1 MINTLSIKTF
11 LSYNSIIVYMFKI
24 INTDSNARLGSLVTP
39 HGTIDT
45 PVFMPVATKGA
56 VKTLH
61 VKELEELN
69 IKVIISNSL
78 HLYLH
83 PGLEIIE
90 KHGSL
95 HDFMNFHNSILT
107 DSGGFQII
115 KTPFFVKASK
125 EGITFRDPKDGSL
138 HLITPEKSAEIQD
151 RLGSDIAMMLD
162 YCVPYG
168 TPLKKIERSLELNKN
183 WAERFKNSRKG
194 LSFGIV
200 QGSIYEKLREQSV
213 AELLALN
220 FDGYAIGGLLIG
232 EPLDIMIKI
241 ATYTVSLLP
250 EDKPRYLMGVGS
262 LSEIFNSIEQGIDI
276 FDSVFPTRNA
286 RHKMAFTNT
295 GILDFRKSNF
305 KDDTKPIDENCDCYA
320 CKTYSRSYIFHLFKE
335 KEMLTM
341 RLLTIHNLAFMLRVM
356 DRIRISIKEHEYNA
370 LKNEVL
376 NKNK

>member
-1 MINTLSIKTF
+1 
-11 LSYNSIIVYMFKI
+11 MFKI
-24 INTDSNARLGSLVTP
+24 ITTDSNARLGSLVTP

-69 IKVIISNSL
+69 TKVIITNSL

-83 PGLEIIE
+83 PGLDTIE

-95 HDFMNFHNSILT
+95 HEFMKFHNSILT

-125 EGITFRDPKDGSL
+125 EGITFRDPKNGSL
-138 HLITPEKSAEIQD
+138 HLITPEKSAEIQN

-168 TPLKKIERSLELNKN
+168 SSLKKIEKSLELNTN
-183 WAERFKNSRKG
+183 WAERFKNCRSG

-200 QGSIYEKLREQSV
+200 QGSIYEKFREQSV
-213 AELLALN
+213 AELLAMD

-232 EPLDIMIKI
+232 EPLDIMNRI
-241 ATYTVSLLP
+241 ATFTVSLLP
-250 EDKPRYLMGVGS
+250 QEKPRYLMGVGS

-295 GILDFRKSNF
+295 IILDFRKSNF
-305 KDDTKPIDENCDCYA
+305 RDDTKPIDENCDCFT

-335 KEMLTM
+335 KEMLAM
-341 RLLTIHNLAFMLRVM
+341 RLLTIHNLAFMLRLM
-356 DRIRISIKEHEYNA
+356 DRIRQSIKEQDYNA
-370 LKNEVL
+370 LKKEVL
-376 NKNK
+376 NIYR

>member
-1 MINTLSIKTF
+1 MLF
-11 LSYNSIIVYMFKI
+11 MFKI
-24 INTDSNARLGSLVTP
+24 IETDTNARLGSLDTP
-39 HGTIDT
+39 HGVIDT

-56 VKTLH
+56 VKTLQ

-69 IKVIISNSL
+69 TKVIISNSL

-83 PGLEIIE
+83 PGLETIE
-90 KHGSL
+90 KHGTL

-115 KTPFFVKASK
+115 KTPFFVKASS
-125 EGITFRDPKDGSL
+125 EGITFRDPKDGAL
-138 HLITPEKSAEIQD
+138 HLITPEKSAEIQN

-168 TPLKKIERSLELNKN
+168 TNIKSIEKSLILNKN
-183 WAERFKNSRKG
+183 WAERFKSSRKG

-200 QGSIYEKLREQSV
+200 QGSIYEKYREQSV
-213 AELLALN
+213 ADLLPLN

-241 ATYTVSLLP
+241 ARYTESLLP

-262 LSEIFNSIEQGIDI
+262 LSEVFNSIESGIDI

-286 RHKMAFTNT
+286 RHKMAFTST
-295 GILDFRKSNF
+295 GILDFRKSSF
-305 KDDTKPIDENCDCYA
+305 KDDTRPIDEECDCYA
-320 CKTYSRSYIFHLFKE
+320 CKTYTRSYIYHLFKE
-335 KEMLTM
+335 KEMLAM
-341 RLLTIHNLAFMLRVM
+341 RLLTIHNLSFMLRLM
-356 DRIRISIKEHEYNA
+356 ERIRISIKDHEYSN
-370 LKNEVL
+370 LKNEIL
-376 NKNK
+376 EKYK